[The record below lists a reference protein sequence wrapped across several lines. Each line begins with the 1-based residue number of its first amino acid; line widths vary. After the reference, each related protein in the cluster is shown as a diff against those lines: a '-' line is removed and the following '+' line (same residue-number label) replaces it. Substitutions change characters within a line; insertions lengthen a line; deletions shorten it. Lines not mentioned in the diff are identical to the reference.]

1 MLEGYIQ
8 EIFSSFQ
15 GEGAAVE
22 GSCYGLR
29 QIFLRFAGC
38 PIAHG
43 IHGTKGC
50 IWCDTPLAWNSK
62 PKKCS
67 VEIQAGNQLFV
78 EKNNPLTSKEVINY
92 VKKLETKD
100 LHSISLTGGEPL
112 YQPKF
117 LEDIIKRLKEYD
129 YQIFLETAYTDN
141 LEFLK
146 KIANKIDFACVDIK
160 DRSANASI
168 QWETLVKEEIQMCE
182 VLKEAGVKIFA
193 KCVIT
198 SSSKKKDFKIIAGL
212 CGEISVPLVVQIV
225 TPKRDTEISQP
236 SWNQIQEFTKIAA
249 KYLPSDKI
257 GISVQMHKFINIL

>member
-1 MLEGYIQ
+1 MGYIQ

-38 PIAHG
+38 PIAQG

-50 IWCDTPLAWNSK
+50 VWCDSPLAWSSN
-62 PKKCS
+62 PEKCL
-67 VEIQAGNQLFV
+67 VESQAGNQSFE
-78 EKNNPLTSKEVINY
+78 EKNNPLTSEEVLDI

-117 LEDIIKRLKEYD
+117 LEDIIEKLREND
-129 YQIFLETAYTDN
+129 YQIFLETAYTN
-141 LEFLK
+141 KLGFLK
-146 KIANKIDFACVDIK
+146 RIANKIDFACVDIK
-160 DRSANASI
+160 DRSADASA
-168 QWETLVKEEIQMCE
+168 QWETLVKEEIQMCKI
-182 VLKEAGVKIFA
+182 LKEAGTKIFA

-198 SSSKKKDFKIIAGL
+198 SSSRREDFEIIAKL
-212 CGEISVPLVVQIV
+212 CGEVNIPLIIQLV
-225 TPKRDTEISQP
+225 TPKLDSGIAQP
-236 SWNQIQEFTKIAA
+236 SWRQIQEFTGIAA
-249 KYLPSDKI
+249 TYLPSDKI

>member
-15 GEGAAVE
+15 GEGTSVE

-29 QIFLRFAGC
+29 QIFLRFSGC
-38 PIAHG
+38 PIAQG

-50 IWCDTPLAWNSK
+50 IWCDSPLAWNSN
-62 PKKCS
+62 PEKCL
-67 VEIQAGNQLFV
+67 VEIQAGKQSFE
-78 EKNNPLTSKEVINY
+78 EKNNPLTSKEVLDI
-92 VKKLETKD
+92 VKRLETKD

-112 YQPKF
+112 YQPEF
-117 LEDIIKRLKEYD
+117 LEEVIQRLKEND
-129 YQIFLETAYTDN
+129 YQIFLETAYTNN

-160 DRSANASI
+160 DKSANASS
-168 QWETLVKEEIQMCE
+168 QWEILVKEEIQMCE
-182 VLKEAGVKIFA
+182 ILKVAGTKIFA

-198 SSSKKKDFKIIAGL
+198 SSTKKEDFEIIAKL
-212 CGEISVPLVVQIV
+212 CGEIDIPLVVQLV
-225 TPKRDTEISQP
+225 TPKMDSEITQP
-236 SWNQIQEFTKIAA
+236 SWGQIQEFTGIAA
-249 KYLPSDKI
+249 KYLSSDKT